1 MRLIVRTALVVASL
15 VAFVGAQ
22 EPPASSTEAAPLSSR
37 PPELDESGGGRGV
50 LPEAVREV
58 RDQDDRS
65 TGCEAVKTGN
75 IYILFTKV
83 NTPPTNELTGPQT
96 SVWHFGWNTPDSRK
110 YNEMFRAMGL
120 EIAQMWDAADGK
132 LVDMSS
138 DTLPGLPTQEQI
150 LELRAKGVQP
160 TRQGGF
166 GYLRGP
172 DGAMIENAQAGR
184 QRALQPRAH
193 VSRASALRDGL
204 VRHPSGRAHA
214 AGPRRSR
221 RGGGADTRAGGR
233 TAVNQRRLQDDAYAP
248 PTWPSFAKTGFVR
261 DPAGGVNIDDISISI
276 RPWPGG
282 GLVSTRGKLVDH
294 WAVST
299 SNLDA
304 TVARLKREGVK
315 FLEEIHP
322 WGIDARRDDRGT
334 RSDRDRDRRSQITR
348 SYNENALAAV
358 RTMASVSAAIAHS
371 PTIPTTSGRHP
382 WRDSST
388 TLVRKADAGER
399 QQKRPAGQVRQIGDF
414 ARGRTAPAVAS
425 PDITRKPST
434 NFGNLSHRNA
444 DLSARSRAP

>member
-1 MRLIVRTALVVASL
+1 MKLIVRTALVVASL
-15 VAFVGAQ
+15 VALLGAQ
-22 EPPASSTEAAPLSSR
+22 EPPASSIEQLHFHHVHLNSMNPAAAAEYYVKPFAKSAAKTTFN
-37 PPELDESGGGRGV
+37 GM
-50 LPEAVREV
+50 
-58 RDQDDRS
+58 
-65 TGCEAVKTGN
+65 EAVKTGN

-96 SVWHFGWNTPDSRK
+96 SVWHFGWNTPDSRR
-110 YNEMFRAMGL
+110 YNEMFRSMGL

-150 LELRAKGVQP
+150 VELRAKGVQP

-172 DGAMIENAQAGR
+172 DGAMIENAQAGDSER
-184 QRALQPRAH
+184 FNHVHMYHEHPRCAMDWYVTH
-193 VSRASALRDGL
+193 LGARM
-204 VRHPSGRAHA
+204 PQGRGGRGATQGAAPGAA
-214 AGPRRSR
+214 AGAAPPAAVAGQPSTS
-221 RGGGADTRAGGR
+221 ADCKT
-233 TAVNQRRLQDDAYAP
+233 TAYAP

-276 RPWPGG
+276 RPWPG

-322 WGIDARRDDRGT
+322 WGSMRAAMIEGPDR
-334 RSDRDRDRRSQITR
+334 I
-348 SYNENALAAV
+348 
-358 RTMASVSAAIAHS
+358 AIE
-371 PTIPTTSGRHP
+371 I
-382 WRDSST
+382 
-388 TLVRKADAGER
+388 VEVK
-399 QQKRPAGQVRQIGDF
+399 
-414 ARGRTAPAVAS
+414 
-425 PDITRKPST
+425 
-434 NFGNLSHRNA
+434 
-444 DLSARSRAP
+444 